1 MIDPELRLREALAP
15 EPKPEAGPF
24 FAART
29 ANRVLADGRRR
40 RPGRSTPGLVRV
52 LGFLLLCAAI
62 GWLTGAPRTFAGDV
76 RTLVLVPAGFGV
88 WMFRREIAR
97 EIRGAIELL
106 LG

>member
-15 EPKPEAGPF
+15 EPKPEPGPF

-29 ANRVLADGRRR
+29 ANRILAEKRRR
-40 RPGRSTPGLVRV
+40 KGRSAAALFRV

-62 GWLTGAPRTFAGDV
+62 GVVTSSSRTFAGDL

-88 WMFRREIAR
+88 WMFRQELAR

>member
-1 MIDPELRLREALAP
+1 MTDPELRLREALARERKP
-15 EPKPEAGPF
+15 EPGPF

-29 ANRVLADGRRR
+29 TSRVLAEDLRRTE
-40 RPGRSTPGLVRV
+40 RSVPAFLRV

-62 GWLTGAPRTFAGDV
+62 ALVTSSSRTFGADL
-76 RTLVLVPAGFGV
+76 RTLVLVPAGFGL